1 MQFVTKKTT
10 ELTIEEKKGLVKLF
24 NEVFDKHRTIEE
36 FDRQFLNNPEG
47 YSYHTYAVEDGEF
60 VASNT
65 MVPSV
70 YLYGGKSL
78 RFVNSVDTMI
88 GEHHRGLEN
97 FYDMIKASFGD
108 SDAKGYDAV
117 YGFPNDNSYEL
128 FTKLK
133 FMRDVGKLDTYCLP
147 YRVGGVKKGLKVL
160 NPLSILFCRL
170 WVWCSSLFA
179 SKKAT
184 SFFIEKEANSYNA
197 TRYKRGDGVYSVVDG
212 LFAYKVMEF
221 DGVRTAFII
230 DVFEKS
236 AKNFVKAVKYL
247 IKNERKDFDLVL
259 YVGHLQF
266 SSYGLIKFPRK
277 YEPKHF
283 NFTAAVINKSTVDKK
298 VLLDIDNWDINLSNY
313 DVI

>member
-10 ELTIEEKKGLVKLF
+10 ELTAEEKKGLVELF
-24 NEVFDKHRTIEE
+24 NEVFSRERTIEE
-36 FDRQFLNNPEG
+36 FDRQYLNNPEG
-47 YSYHTYAVEDGEF
+47 YSYHTFAKEDGKI
-60 VASNT
+60 VASNS

-70 YLYGGKSL
+70 YLYNGKQV

-88 GEHHRGLEN
+88 SEHHRGLEN
-97 FYDMIKASFGD
+97 FYDMIKASFGN
-108 SDAKGYDAV
+108 SEERGFDAV

-147 YRVGGVKKGLKVL
+147 YRVGGVKKRLKVL
-160 NPLSILFCRL
+160 NPLSILLCRL
-170 WVWCSSLFA
+170 WVLCCSLFA
-179 SKKAT
+179 SKKIST
-184 SFFIEKEANSYNA
+184 FFIEKESNSFNT

-221 DGVRTAFII
+221 DGVRTAFIV
-230 DVFEKS
+230 DVFEKT
-236 AKNFVKAVKYL
+236 AANFIKAVKYL
-247 IKNERKDFDLVL
+247 INSEKKNFDLVL
-259 YVGHLQF
+259 YVGHLRF

-283 NFTAAVINKSTVDKK
+283 NFTAGIFNKNNIDKK
-298 VLLDIDNWDINLSNY
+298 VLLNIDNWDINLSNY